1 MRRLASLL
9 CVLVLAVPA
18 AAQDRSDGP
27 TRRVVVMGEGRVA
40 GAPDMATLRMGV
52 QAEAPRAEA
61 ALDAASEAARSLIE
75 ALRGSGVAQGDLQ
88 TSELTLGPRYEV
100 RGDAD
105 AIVAYV
111 ASNVVTARL
120 RDLRA
125 MGDVMA
131 AASAAGANRIDGL
144 SFGLSDPD
152 AALAEARRLAVAD
165 ARAAA
170 ETLAEAAGEA
180 LGPVLR
186 IEEGTSGSAPP
197 PYAAL
202 DRAEVASVPIA
213 QGEVETVAT
222 VRMVFALEAEG
233 G

>member
-1 MRRLASLL
+1 MRRLAPLL
-9 CVLVLAVPA
+9 CALALSAPA
-18 AAQDRSDGP
+18 AAQEAADRP
-27 TRRVVVMGEGRVA
+27 TSRIVVMGEGRVA

-61 ALDAASEAARSLIE
+61 ALDAASEAAGSLIE
-75 ALRGSGVAQGDLQ
+75 ALRGAGVAEADLQ

-131 AASAAGANRIDGL
+131 AASEAGANRIDGL
-144 SFGLSDPD
+144 SFELSDPD
-152 AALAEARRLAVAD
+152 AAMAEARGRAVED

-170 ETLAEAAGEA
+170 ETLAEAAGGS

-186 IEEGTSGSAPP
+186 IEEGTSRATPQ

-222 VRMVFALEAEG
+222 VRMVFRLEATG
-233 G
+233 D